1 MRVRPEP
8 LHHSRVL
15 RREHYSRDHLML
27 FSSIGFIFGFLPIV
41 LATFHVLI
49 GRGLIDAAKLWL
61 IATSIV
67 FYGNFIP
74 VHLLLLGTSTVV
86 NFFIGRRLLK
96 APSRAVL
103 AAGVVFN
110 LSILAVFKY
119 ADFVVDNLNALF
131 GLGLPTFGLALP
143 L

>member
-1 MRVRPEP
+1 
-8 LHHSRVL
+8 
-15 RREHYSRDHLML
+15 ML
-27 FSSIGFIFGFLPIV
+27 FSSVGFIFCFLPIV
-41 LATFHVLI
+41 LAMFYFLV
-49 GRGLIDAAKLWL
+49 GRGHIDAAKLWL
-61 IATSIV
+61 IAASIV

-110 LSILAVFKY
+110 LSTLAVFKY
-119 ADFVVDNLNALF
+119 EYLVV
-131 GLGLPTFGLALP
+131 
-143 L
+143 